1 MDIQAR
7 KIEFV
12 QEFLKLQSEE
22 IISHLESF
30 LKLEQNASITPM
42 TKNELNN
49 RIDASES
56 DFENNRYKTNSALR
70 SKYSK

>member
-7 KIEFV
+7 KMEFV

-30 LKLEQNASITPM
+30 LKLEQDTSITPL
-42 TKNELNN
+42 TKKELDN
-49 RIDASES
+49 RIDTSEA
-56 DFENNRYKTNSALR
+56 DFENNRYKTNSELQ